1 MSCLTRFSAMSVV
14 VKEST
19 PNLAYDE
26 NTSLASLMP
35 NFKAIAPVRT
45 KIQMDSKQGRH
56 FRSKGD
62 IFRRYEQK
70 KLSFQGI
77 DLKIGTIVEGMSVYV
92 LAQFQ
97 NDLTTTS
104 CAIRDRTFRRPCRPS
119 VFEQMVLK
127 KKTQFSSNQLE
138 THQKDR
144 SYLYLLWCQVTKKNL
159 SNWVFFIHTPI
170 WK

>member
-77 DLKIGTIVEGMSVYV
+77 DLKIGTIVESMSVHH
-92 LAQFQ
+92 LDKFH
-97 NDLTTTS
+97 NDVTTTGW
-104 CAIRDRTFRRPCRPS
+104 AIRVRNSSGIPMAPSSEFSFSSRWYLKKTPSFQAIDLKLTKKIDRTYIYFG
-119 VFEQMVLK
+119 VK
-127 KKTQFSSNQLE
+127 
-138 THQKDR
+138 
-144 SYLYLLWCQVTKKNL
+144 
-159 SNWVFFIHTPI
+159 
-170 WK
+170 